1 MASTAIRHKDKDI
14 QKEFEILYK
23 KIDEI
28 GILKDALRQLK
39 DDFKKMQSNL
49 ESKITELTSV
59 IQSMGQQ

>member
-1 MASTAIRHKDKDI
+1 MASTAVRHKDKDI